1 MRPVNK
7 TDQLRLTK
15 SNTIQFIKID
25 TKLGQAKAILGIDH
39 HKGPNTIECLFFVV

>member
-7 TDQLRLTK
+7 IDQLRLTK

-39 HKGPNTIECLFFVV
+39 HRGPNTIESLFFDV